1 MKKTNKTKFF
11 IVLSYIIVLIA
22 INLICVS
29 CKANTNKT
37 ETETFYVK
45 EAMMIPKENGTIQYF
60 LISQD
65 FKAYRV
71 SQEDYK
77 KFYQSKG
84 TEVVATKKRKTAIWS
99 ISVKTNKTTKA
110 SVILCVLSA

>member
-1 MKKTNKTKFF
+1 MKKIFKTKFF
-11 IVLSYIIVLIA
+11 IVLSCIIALIT

-29 CKANTNKT
+29 CKANTSKT

-77 KFYQSKG
+77 TFYQSKG
-84 TEVVATKKRKTAIWS
+84 LEVVATKKRKTAIWS
-99 ISVKTNKTTKA
+99 ISVKANKTAKT